1 MRGRQMHPEPQSSE
15 VVGSVEKMLQADGV
29 EHYSLSADSVGRNV
43 YESTLPEPWAAG
55 ADGGHT
61 C

>member
-1 MRGRQMHPEPQSSE
+1 M
-15 VVGSVEKMLQADGV
+15 GSVEKMLQADGV